1 MSLHDT
7 LSRTASPISS
17 TANVPGAVCGEANTV
32 SNGLPPTEISVF
44 PEAVVELGH
53 MIADAGKA
61 GKEWSTE
68 PGIIRL
74 LAELLTA
81 PAFRETIQEKTG
93 LVINATKAENSSPT
107 SLTELLPEGSHLTP
121 YLRDQLRD
129 LLMEA
134 AEQGQPTSRQINHLR
149 NLISDKVDQSFPM
162 MDEYRSKG
170 YNSKIQA
177 LELESSVIQ
186 SLKNNIK
193 ADGGNQRLVEIAE
206 TLEKAVNSTLAIV
219 SADGDVQADV
229 TSLKKTLRAQT
240 DVLMKIALMMR
251 EHQKL
256 PANAAK
262 KYPEAIERIATG
274 MHDTR
279 KEIKQAEEV
288 FSKELRKLFPLSQD
302 EGGAKAVAFHAGLTN
317 EKLANIRKEMKTIE
331 HALRPPK
338 SRMEKLENLDKK
350 AFRFVK
356 KTTSPKALERLEK
369 SLEKAWLETPAMFK
383 DLLRTK
389 AIQAR
394 TLPAV
399 ANHALKLIEITVK
412 KGRQAI
418 MKAAAGV
425 IDAHSSPVTKA
436 LDAMAG
442 GDAAVQKV
450 NAQLRVAYHP
460 LQAAMKKHQ
469 NAAEKLLNAA
479 EVLARAS
486 LLYTQPS
493 GAIASVLDGMGQDV
507 GVVAV
512 GAAAV
517 QKLAPGVGK
526 PVPSQPKLSPVEQR
540 EQAQKK
546 FNEASAALAAARV
559 EVDGYSDGL
568 RAVVAETQQ
577 QHSQHPTLNK
587 KLETFK
593 TDIEKAEKHFSE
605 AENTLKGAVEEMTET
620 APGSAS
626 ASRAAFN
633 HAAVDARKADYR
645 AQDAV
650 LEMDGAIVDATGRG
664 KDTFSKDQRIA
675 LHFGEYFNDQRK
687 QLMKSD
693 PEFMPWLYD
702 KMVEEIIDKK
712 IPEHFTKGH
721 DPDGTIMLARVK
733 QAVKDAEANTL
744 LKPETVAEVM
754 AKIPGAA
761 EFLAKAGLS
770 SMVGKVVSAAVDMSA
785 ERLLST
791 VPRSFLPS
799 ISMIK
804 AAILPYA
811 YYSACKNLKQA
822 VMPGQGKPTN
832 EKMAITA
839 SFTMQLTK
847 ELLNL
852 TLSNLPQLV
861 MDGGL
866 ALYNLQRNG
875 IEKFSYDLMKSAVD
889 STGVAAVTKPFYEF
903 YGEGVESRYENQ
915 LQALQTAEDESIA
928 AELAKYPES
937 ERAEK
942 SVELKKRQDLENQ
955 EIDKALEGYPED
967 QKKGLIVQLKKQLA
981 EENKKIQ
988 AEQDK
993 KLEQL
998 VAKLPKSER
1007 AEKLAELKK
1016 LPTEDMRF
1024 APLLANVAVKDIKQ
1038 ELTDLKETFAEFETQ
1053 QADELQETNK
1063 QRDELKHQ
1071 IHAERFKIRNHLQ
1084 SEAKQLKNDTLNE
1097 LSATL
1102 EKIKKNTTDPVDK
1115 INLIRIEKSL
1125 SELSKVSI
1133 DRNGTVSEADL
1144 AALKKLSA
1152 DSHNISYYKTWEDV
1166 KKQTADLENA
1176 LLSLEGNIKN
1186 KRSIRPDLNL
1196 DNIDFKDP
1204 RVMKILQTELKNGI
1218 TDFQNAVMVRLT
1230 ILNPKIAANEFI
1242 QGIINDF
1249 PEKDRGGINT
1259 PDILLTWRKG
1269 DVIETGSVLDCLTG
1283 KFDYRDKKPVWPEG
1297 SSKTFRQALMGDVN
1311 SFTRSFPLAGQG
1323 ADYDKDGTSAFR
1335 NSDSLS
1341 HRFIKWYDEQL
1352 DLIKNEKNISMENMY
1367 ETAFKISTK
1376 LLIKD
1381 DKLKNFKPEL
1391 EKVLHGAEKP
1401 FIMKLGNG
1409 KDDTISEV
1417 VGIRIGGFEWDT
1429 RPAQMLIWDLAGT
1442 YQIIDIGTNG
1452 INDKNQQDWILN
1464 HMNAKAR
1471 HKYGKPEER
1480 EKAFSRVLMHDALNF
1495 SRRTEKSIGQEMLA
1509 MKIDHSRADLDA
1521 YVHTSWEFYRDY
1533 LVDAG
1538 FIGVDIVTGLAI
1550 GLLPLGPVAGIM
1562 VQIAKSMA
1570 LTYLKDLTK
1579 MEFADNPEV
1588 QDAYRD
1594 AILANLVASLLVD
1607 GAFNV
1612 GPEVAK
1618 KLLKKTVLHRLWTD
1632 NWGFF
1637 KYVKEAKAGVVG
1649 YHTAN
1654 DVGARIGAILA
1665 ALKSNAEHNKDI
1677 FKNAD
1682 GIQPHNIEAGD
1693 TVASIAENYNI
1704 PPRYIPLLKYANQ
1717 KIKDFNNLKEGEV
1730 FNIPYE
1736 ALKLP
1741 YLNGMPFAWKEGDV
1755 QQPASQHDKT
1765 SEVEVTWTPSEVKD
1779 LEKSVAKG
1787 LLLNS
1792 LKLNSLKIPHLMR
1805 GAFDNSKDLM
1815 PLVADGLQKQGFSD
1829 IKYRAIYR
1837 YDNQDDE
1844 KPAIH
1849 YAVTGKKF
1857 GKEYVFDLDADK
1869 FNPSMG
1875 PLIISPEAWLDK
1887 YRDKNSSKIVLF
1899 QDFKTGAEAI
1909 DSYDTF
1915 EGGVSPLSGDI
1926 RAVLTPLWTAYNV
1939 SFSGQPENSEIYTVK
1954 AGDTLMSIADE
1965 KYLTYSQVA
1974 WLLHHYDQSQITNEG
1989 KLKEGMKLILP
2000 EDELNIEY
2008 EKLNDNSALFRQLQD
2023 ISPAIAPLLNMQSIN
2038 SKQLMPLVGRSLEKM
2053 DFTDIRFRAMYV
2065 WHKPGE
2071 SDPVTHF
2078 AVIGKKDGKD
2088 YLFDLEAGKLIDG
2101 LEGALIVSPEEW
2113 EKTYTPLAKEKHII
2127 YTDYYTVTDALNEYP
2142 DEFYG
2147 SPGLYEG
2154 EKALQTDAW
2163 LEFKKS
2169 PLDDSLEIKRK
2180 SAGWEIIANNKFED
2194 IYVIASYFNLSESD
2208 VKKLK
2213 YNSATLKPGTALFIP
2228 DSLLTEAKQQGRLMD
2243 HYIKKGGFL
2252 RDLISQNSE
2261 ISALMQSR
2269 KSHSGD
2275 LMTPLKK
2282 VLEKQGF
2289 TNFSFRGMDIYK
2301 QHDVVASQNHFVVIA
2316 EKHGKSYV
2324 FDLGAHKLKDIDLK
2338 SLILSQDQWE
2348 KSYQQKAGDKYI
2360 SYTDFTSAELALQAY
2375 SPERKTDNSEAASLN
2390 EQWVELTIP
2399 SWMSSSSSEPSAE
2412 VAVPDIKFN
2421 KFAKIAELF
2430 EKINLLEPGIRSH
2443 RMQPESRSKELMPI
2457 LEKALK
2463 ALGFTEIRFRYMQV
2477 WDSENDNQPTRHFA
2491 VIGKKDGKE
2500 LLFDF
2505 EADKL
2510 IEGMPEVLIF
2520 TPYAWERKYVEL
2532 APEKRIVYTD
2542 YDKAEEAKA
2551 QAEAAEVQA
2560 EVSDQRGPDQN
2571 SLRKGEKAVQTSAWL
2586 KYKSPQIAP
2595 TERGQEAATSNP
2607 RDYFARLG
2615 GDVSRLMAV
2624 PEDNSRVLMEKL
2636 GNALQK
2642 HGITEIQYR
2651 GMYIWAEGAESP
2663 TTHFVLTGEL
2673 NGEELIF
2680 DPEGGKLF
2688 NKPGE
2693 SYILSPKD
2701 WFGKYRGMS
2710 NANRII
2716 FRDYSSPGSAAFTF
2730 SAKSPPLPSLIRSA
2744 QEILL
2749 SR

>member
-17 TANVPGAVCGEANTV
+17 TANVPGAAGGEANTV

-74 LAELLTA
+74 LGELLTA
-81 PAFRETIQEKTG
+81 PAFRDTLQEKTG
-93 LVINATKAENSSPT
+93 LVMNAPKPENSPPT
-107 SLTELLPEGSHLTP
+107 NITELLPEGSHLTP
-121 YLRDQLRD
+121 YLLDQVRG

-134 AEQGQPTSRQINHLR
+134 VEHSQPTFSQIDHLR
-149 NLISDKVDQSFPM
+149 NSLSDKVDQSFAM
-162 MDEYRSKG
+162 LDEYRSKG

-186 SLKNNIK
+186 SLKNSIK
-193 ADGGNQRLVEIAE
+193 VDGGNQRLVEIAE

-240 DVLMKIALMMR
+240 DVLMKIAFMMR

-262 KYPEAIERIATG
+262 KYPEMVERIATG
-274 MHDTR
+274 LHETR

-288 FSKELRKLFPLSQD
+288 FNKELRKLFPLSQD

-317 EKLANIRKEMKTIE
+317 EKLANLRKEMKKIE

-356 KTTSPKALERLEK
+356 KATSPNALERLEK
-369 SLEKAWLETPAMFK
+369 SMEKAWLETPAMFK

-399 ANHALKLIEITVK
+399 ARHALKLIENTVK
-412 KGRQAI
+412 KGNQAI
-418 MKAAAGV
+418 RQAAAGV

-450 NAQLRVAYHP
+450 NGQLRVAYHP

-493 GAIASVLDGMGQDV
+493 GAIASVLDGMGEDV
-507 GVVAV
+507 GVASV

-517 QKLAPGVGK
+517 QKLAPAVGK
-526 PVPSQPKLSPVEQR
+526 PVSSQPKLSPVEQR

-546 FNEASAALAAARV
+546 FNEASAALVAARV

-568 RAVVAETQQ
+568 RAVVAEAQQ

-605 AENTLKGAVEEMTET
+605 AEHALKGAVEEMTET

-626 ASRAAFN
+626 ASRSAFN

-664 KDTFSKDQRIA
+664 KDIFSKDQRIA
-675 LHFGEYFNDQRK
+675 LHFGEYFNDQKK

-785 ERLLST
+785 ARLLST
-791 VPRSFLPS
+791 VPRHFLPS

-822 VMPGQGKPTN
+822 VMPGQGKPTK

-875 IEKFSYDLMKSAVD
+875 VEKFSYDLMKSAVD
-889 STGVAAVTKPFYEF
+889 SSGVAAVTKPFYEF

-915 LQALQTAEDESIA
+915 LQALQTAEDESFA

-1053 QADELQETNK
+1053 QADQLQETNK

-1084 SEAKQLKNDTLNE
+1084 SEAKQLKTDTLNE

-1133 DRNGTVSEADL
+1133 NRNGTSSEEDL

-1166 KKQTADLENA
+1166 NKQAADLENA
-1176 LLSLEGNIKN
+1176 LLSLEDNIKN

-1230 ILNPKIAANEFI
+1230 TLNPKIAANEFI

-1259 PDILLTWRKG
+1259 PDILLKWRKG

-1283 KFDYRDKKPVWPEG
+1283 KFDYRDKKPIWPEG
-1297 SSKTFRQALMGDVN
+1297 SSKAFRQALMGDVN

-1381 DKLKNFKPEL
+1381 DKLKEFKPEL

-1452 INDKNQQDWILN
+1452 ITDKDQQDWILN

-1495 SRRTEKSIGQEMLA
+1495 SRRTEKSMGQEMLA
-1509 MKIDHSRADLDA
+1509 MKIDHSKADLDA

-1538 FIGVDIVTGLAI
+1538 FIGADIVTGLAI

-1654 DVGARIGAILA
+1654 DVGARIGAILE

-1693 TVASIAENYNI
+1693 TVASIAEKYNI
-1704 PPRYIPLLKYANQ
+1704 SPRYIPLLKYANQ
-1717 KIKDFNNLKEGEV
+1717 KIKDFNNLKAGEV

-1755 QQPASQHDKT
+1755 QQPASQP
-1765 SEVEVTWTPSEVKD
+1765 EVDVTWTQDQVKD

-1787 LLLNS
+1787 RLLNS
-1792 LKLNSLKIPHLMR
+1792 LKLNNLKIPRLMR
-1805 GAFDNSKDLM
+1805 GAFDNSKELM
-1815 PLVADGLQKQGFSD
+1815 PLVAESLEKQGFSD

-1844 KPAIH
+1844 KPATH

-1869 FNPSMG
+1869 FNPSTG

-1887 YRDKNSSKIVLF
+1887 YRDKNSVKIVLF

-1926 RAVLTPLWTAYNV
+1926 RAVLTPVWTAYNA
-1939 SFSGQPENSEIYTVK
+1939 SFSKQPENSETYTVK

-2023 ISPAIAPLLNMQSIN
+2023 ISPAIAPLLNMKSIN
-2038 SKQLMPLVGRSLEKM
+2038 SKQLMPLVGRSLEKL

-2163 LEFKKS
+2163 LEFKKE
-2169 PLDDSLEIKRK
+2169 PLDESLEVKRK
-2180 SAGWEIIANNKFED
+2180 SAGWEIIANEKFED
-2194 IYVIASYFNLSESD
+2194 IYVVASYFNLSDSD

-2213 YNSATLKPGTALFIP
+2213 YSGATLKPGAAVFIP
-2228 DSLLTEAKQQGRLMD
+2228 DSVLTDDKQQGRLMD
-2243 HYIKKGGFL
+2243 HYIKSGGFL
-2252 RDLISQNSE
+2252 RDLTTQNKD
-2261 ISALMQSR
+2261 ILTLMQSG
-2269 KSHSGD
+2269 KDSSGD
-2275 LMTPLKK
+2275 LMEPLKK
-2282 VLEKQGF
+2282 ALEKQGF

-2301 QHDVVASQNHFVVIA
+2301 EHDVVASQNHFAVIA
-2316 EKHGKSYV
+2316 EKHGQSYV

-2348 KSYQQKAGDKYI
+2348 KEYQQKAGDKYI
-2360 SYTDFTSAELALQAY
+2360 SYTDFTSADLALQAY
-2375 SPERKTDNSEAASLN
+2375 SPDRRNENSDGAALN
-2390 EQWVELTIP
+2390 DQWVDLTSP
-2399 SWMSSSSSEPSAE
+2399 SWMSSSSSEPS
-2412 VAVPDIKFN
+2412 V
-2421 KFAKIAELF
+2421 
-2430 EKINLLEPGIRSH
+2430 
-2443 RMQPESRSKELMPI
+2443 
-2457 LEKALK
+2457 
-2463 ALGFTEIRFRYMQV
+2463 
-2477 WDSENDNQPTRHFA
+2477 
-2491 VIGKKDGKE
+2491 
-2500 LLFDF
+2500 
-2505 EADKL
+2505 
-2510 IEGMPEVLIF
+2510 EVL
-2520 TPYAWERKYVEL
+2520 
-2532 APEKRIVYTD
+2532 
-2542 YDKAEEAKA
+2542 
-2551 QAEAAEVQA
+2551 
-2560 EVSDQRGPDQN
+2560 
-2571 SLRKGEKAVQTSAWL
+2571 
-2586 KYKSPQIAP
+2586 
-2595 TERGQEAATSNP
+2595 NP
-2607 RDYFARLG
+2607 RSFF
-2615 GDVSRLMAV
+2615 
-2624 PEDNSRVLMEKL
+2624 EKL
-2636 GNALQK
+2636 GKKVNQLMEQTENKSRDLMLTGLGDALK
-2642 HGITEIQYR
+2642 DNGVTNIKYR
-2651 GMYIWAEGAESP
+2651 GIYIWTENKQVPMA
-2663 TTHFVLTGEL
+2663 HFVLTGKL
-2673 NGEELIF
+2673 NGQDKIF

-2688 NKPGE
+2688 NQPGE
-2693 SYILSPKD
+2693 SYILSPDEWLK
-2701 WFGKYRGMS
+2701 KYQEFDG
-2710 NANRII
+2710 ATRII
-2716 FRDYSSPGSAAFTF
+2716 FRDYTHAGMAGFDFTDNMLPSPKLEKSANQLSLSAANSDAMIKDEGIKDKASDDDQFKSLFIAFKNNPEIKSLMEAKGDRSITMMSLITDELRKLNYQGLGCRAVYIWDKKDDGNKIVEPHYIVTAIKDGKTVVFDFSTKSFGEGFKGKAISYESDWKAEYRGFFKNKIIQEGIMMQPSDAVFFSGISVRESNTMAETSPGF
-2730 SAKSPPLPSLIRSA
+2730 
-2744 QEILL
+2744 
-2749 SR
+2749 